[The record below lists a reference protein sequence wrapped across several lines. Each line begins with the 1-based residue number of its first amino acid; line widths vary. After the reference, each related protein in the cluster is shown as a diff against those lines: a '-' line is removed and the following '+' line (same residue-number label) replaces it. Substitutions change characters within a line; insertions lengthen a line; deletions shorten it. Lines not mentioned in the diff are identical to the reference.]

1 MKRWLSRRSW
11 ISGSEPYQFGFPQKK
26 HFASLV
32 SLHLGEWPST
42 AFVSANCCCPIGL
55 WRLAEKLSFL
65 SFQGLFCRCRVQSVE
80 HSKVAI
86 VQHSYRESREWQV
99 PNSQVWDH
107 WQRYVIV
114 ATYNSLLQSFQQSIV
129 LSICA
134 WPFLI
139 NSYEND
145 PPDLHRG
152 GCKNLRPQLSYF
164 SFFPLKFNPIYY
176 LCLSLQKL

>member
-1 MKRWLSRRSW
+1 MSRRSW

-32 SLHLGEWPST
+32 SLQLGEWPST

-55 WRLAEKLSFL
+55 WRLAQKLSFL
-65 SFQGLFCRCRVQSVE
+65 SFQGLFCRCRVQSIE

-114 ATYNSLLQSFQQSIV
+114 TTYNSLLQSFQQS
-129 LSICA
+129 
-134 WPFLI
+134 
-139 NSYEND
+139 
-145 PPDLHRG
+145 
-152 GCKNLRPQLSYF
+152 
-164 SFFPLKFNPIYY
+164 
-176 LCLSLQKL
+176 LSLAFVPDHFLSTVMKMIRLTCVEVVAKTWDPNYLIFLSFPWSSIPFTISVSL